1 MSATPRTFALA
12 AFLAISAV
20 AAPGCI
26 IVADDDSTLTIDNQS
41 DFFLDE
47 IRLAE
52 VDSLDWGPN
61 LAPVDGLGPDEILE
75 LDVDCDFYDLQV
87 IDEDGVECTVL
98 DLDLCLNDATFVF
111 RNNTCTVFEAARK
124 AREAA
129 GKPSAQ
135 DIKAQE
141 RKQAKEA
148 AASPK

>member
-12 AFLAISAV
+12 AFLAISGL

-61 LAPVDGLGPDEILE
+61 LAPSAGLAPDQILE
-75 LDVDCDFYDLQV
+75 LDVDCDFYDLLV
-87 IDEDGVECTVL
+87 VDEDGVECTVL
-98 DLDLCLNDATFVF
+98 DLDLCLNDAVFVF

-135 DIKAQE
+135 DIKAKE
-141 RKQAKEA
+141 LKQAKEA
-148 AASPK
+148 PASPQ

>member
-12 AFLAISAV
+12 AFLAISVV

-26 IVADDDSTLTIDNQS
+26 IVADDDSTLTIENQS

-52 VDSLDWGPN
+52 IDSDSWGPN
-61 LAPVDGLGPDEILE
+61 LAPSDGLAPDEIVDI
-75 LDVDCDFYDLQV
+75 DVDCDFYDLQV
-87 IDEDGVECTVL
+87 VDEDGVVCEVF
-98 DLDLCLNDATFVF
+98 DLDLCLNDALFIF
-111 RNNTCTVFEAARK
+111 RNNTCTVFDAARK

-129 GKPSAQ
+129 GTPSAQ
-135 DIKAQE
+135 DLKARE
-141 RKQAKEA
+141 LKQAKEA

>member
-1 MSATPRTFALA
+1 MSATPRTLALA

-61 LAPVDGLGPDEILE
+61 LAPSDGLAPDEILE

-87 IDEDGVECTVL
+87 VDEDGVECTVF
-98 DLDLCLNDATFVF
+98 DLDLCLNDAVFVF

-135 DIKAQE
+135 DIKARE